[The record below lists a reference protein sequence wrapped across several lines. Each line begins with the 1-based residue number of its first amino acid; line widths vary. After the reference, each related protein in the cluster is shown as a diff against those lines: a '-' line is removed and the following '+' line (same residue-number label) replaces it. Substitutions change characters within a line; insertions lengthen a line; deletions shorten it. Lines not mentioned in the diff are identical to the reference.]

1 MKTVPEIK
9 LTPQEAWGFGGLMA
23 MGAFRYCLGRMTYI
37 VNECADWIIS
47 NWENFHPGTRV
58 LIENELEEEFVK
70 DDDMRLEQSSYLP
83 LGQDCDR
90 RQWERVRALWNKKE
104 KEDEDFDST
113 GC

>member
-1 MKTVPEIK
+1 MKTVSEIK
-9 LTPQEAWGFGGLMA
+9 LSPQEAWGFGGLMA

-70 DDDMRLEQSSYLP
+70 DDDMRLEQSSITDDAHARAFYLP

-90 RQWERVRALWNKKE
+90 RQWERVRALWNKKV
-104 KEDEDFDST
+104 
-113 GC
+113 